1 MGTVR
6 AEQFIGRANMPSI
19 KILIAASSLAIL
31 AGCQMSADG
40 ERAAIGAGVG
50 VVGAAALNGNL
61 LTGAALGAAAGALC
75 DDAGVCRR

>member
-1 MGTVR
+1 
-6 AEQFIGRANMPSI
+6 MPSI
-19 KILIAASSLAIL
+19 KILIAASSMAIL

-61 LTGAALGAAAGALC
+61 VTGAAVGAAAGALC
-75 DDAGVCRR
+75 DDVGVCRR

>member
-40 ERAAIGAGVG
+40 QRAAVGAGIGA
-50 VVGAAALNGNL
+50 VGAAALGGNVV
-61 LTGAALGAAAGALC
+61 TGAAAGAAVGALC
-75 DDAGVCRR
+75 DDFGVCR